1 MKPKS
6 PHKDQAPKVEIVP
19 STRVSEEIPLV
30 VGMYIAGHGRMRDGE
45 TVLKLTRQSNNLDD
59 EPFVAWVPEH
69 TLQYLDADAV
79 YEYWEDLPGGR
90 DYQLGYVEKWNA
102 NIAAGLNKQHG
113 ITWEIFKISE
123 CRVRNREMEMLVHWQ
138 GYREEESSWIAERE
152 LKQQAPQMVS
162 FFWEQQNDPTA
173 VVSKQWTQTSLSK
186 R

>member
-6 PHKDQAPKVEIVP
+6 SHKEQAPRVEIVP
-19 STRVSEEIPLV
+19 SSQVSDVIPLV

-90 DYQLGYVEKWNA
+90 DHQLGYVQKWNA

-113 ITWEIFKISE
+113 IPWEIFKINE
-123 CRVRNREMEMLVHWQ
+123 CRIRNREMEMLVHWQ
-138 GYREEESSWIAERE
+138 GYREEESSWIAERD

-173 VVSKQWTQTSLSK
+173 VVSKQWTQTSLSH